1 MWSNFWKDLH
11 SGHEWRFPEIALWQ
25 IHRALGAQ
33 VVDSSE
39 LVRAKWMWWRRPR
52 AILAEGAFGYIL
64 AIAISILLF
73 LIPDIGVF
81 LDAVWLLSCFLLIA
95 FDVVRKVR
103 WRRDYERSVCR
114 MIRTMEGRE
123 SM

>member
-11 SGHEWRFPEIALWQ
+11 SEHEWRFPEIAPWQ

-39 LVRAKWMWWRRPR
+39 LVRAEWMWWRRPR
-52 AILAEGAFGYIL
+52 AILGEGAFGYIL

-81 LDAVWLLSCFLLIA
+81 LDAVWLLSCFLLIG

-103 WRRDYERSVCR
+103 WRRDYERSLYR